1 MLYIYKSLLDFMK
14 YLDDKKC
21 VNNVKINYYWIFFL
35 NLGGDEIVWKEEI
48 WKRMEDELN
57 VRVREVLEIFSF
69 ERVER

>member
-1 MLYIYKSLLDFMK
+1 MLYVCKSLLDFMI
-14 YLDDKKC
+14 YLDYKKC

-48 WKRMEDELN
+48 RKRMEDEFN
-57 VRVREVLEIFSF
+57 VRVREVLEIFLF